1 MMNMNDIKNE
11 KTIKKPETKKIDV
24 ATAGKREDDARIKSE
39 ETNKVL
45 FEISNAVN
53 TTRNLNE
60 LYASIHLSLGRIID
74 VTNFFIALYDK
85 DADNV
90 IFPYFVDEIEGIRLE
105 IPKISEKENSL
116 TIDVIKSGKPLLIT
130 KDQYM
135 ERVNQSKSKKTMGEP
150 ASVWLGVPLIIKD
163 DVIGVM
169 TTQSYRNSNQYNQ
182 QDVDI
187 MLSVSDQVAIAIDRK
202 QTEVAQRKSEETNK
216 VLFEIS
222 NAVNTTR
229 NLVELYE
236 SIHRSLGRIIDVT
249 NFFIALHNVSTNTVS
264 FPYYVDEYDDFTA
277 YTMIHLQSNALTSDV
292 FRAREA
298 VFLRE
303 AELKRRASRKAIVGT
318 TPVVWIGI
326 PLKINGEV
334 IGVMV
339 TQSYTDPDL
348 YDEKDVAILSAVS
361 DQVAIAIDRKQTE
374 EALTS
379 SEAQLKILSRQTEE
393 FSLAAAAMIAM
404 KNEQTIYDNIARAIV
419 AYSDYQRVI
428 ISLFKDTPPYR
439 DIIGHA
445 GVEDAALEKFRKMEV
460 SRTWFNIVFEK
471 AVKIGQSCYYIPYT
485 LKHILGQDETHF
497 GEGVVPKSEK
507 AWHPKD
513 SLFVRMS
520 DQNDEFIGVISVDV
534 SKSGKR
540 PSDETVRPLEIF
552 SSLFSQIIIYRKAQE
567 ELKKAKAD
575 VDAVNLKL
583 VGMNRQLKAATN
595 AKSEFL
601 ANMSHEIRTPMNA
614 IIGFTEL
621 ALKTDLT
628 KKQHDYLDTIRQSSH
643 SLLEIIN
650 DILDYSKVE
659 AGKLVME
666 HTDFCLRDVMDNLSD
681 MFSNKAA
688 EKGIELLLSVSQEIP
703 VFLKGD
709 PFRLRQIL
717 INLVNNALKF
727 THEGEVVIKGAL
739 VETDDKRICIE
750 FSVADTGIGI
760 AKEQRASLFESFA
773 QADGSTT
780 RKYGGTGLGLSI
792 SRKLVE
798 IMDGDMWVES
808 EKGQGSTFYFT
819 AVFGLA
825 EDKRKHTFSTPAHL
839 AGMKVLI
846 VDDNVAFQK
855 ILKEVLTSFAFKTQA
870 VGSGEAALAVFDG
883 KAGEKPYDLV
893 LMDWKMSGMN
903 GLETTRRIRENKCFQ
918 GIPVIMMTAFDR
930 TSLQLEARQAG
941 VNAFL
946 TKPIKPSLLF
956 ETIMEV
962 LDQKTCLP
970 EAMKGEG
977 AGEYEK
983 MLKGLRGIRVLL
995 AEDNPINQKVAI
1007 GILEDAGLFVDTVE
1021 NGRQALAAVFEK
1033 VYDVVLMDIQMP
1045 EMDGHQACR
1054 KIREQ
1059 AMEKGIDAIPI
1070 IAMTAHAMKGDR
1082 EKCLAAGMTDY
1093 VAKPINI
1100 KNLFTTLGKWVKQ
1113 RANNAPGNS
1122 ESPGRD
1128 KVPVDIVFPKKL
1140 PGIDIEAGLARLNGN
1155 RKLFKKL
1162 LIEFDNSYTHVGG
1175 EIRQAVEMGD
1185 LESARRIAHTIKG
1198 VAGNLSAG
1206 SVFEAAENLGKAL
1219 KTEPADTCGRCLTYL
1234 ETELRRVRMAVKELA
1249 VEETVFVD
1257 IQIDPEQ
1264 TNGLLVKLVGLLE
1277 GDDLEAEDCF
1287 SELKRA
1293 MDLKRYG
1300 KQMDAIE
1307 ALISEF
1313 DFGRAKTALLAIGT
1327 ELGIRLKG

>member
-11 KTIKKPETKKIDV
+11 KIIKKPENNRIDV
-24 ATAGKREDDARIKSE
+24 ASAGKREAEARRKSE

-85 DADNV
+85 DTDNV
-90 IFPYFVDEIEGIRLE
+90 IFPYFVDEIEGVLSG

-169 TTQSYRNSNQYNQ
+169 TTQSYRNPNQYNQ

-202 QTEVAQRKSEETNK
+202 QTETAQRKSEETNK

-249 NFFIALHNVSTNTVS
+249 NFFIALHNVSTNTIS
-264 FPYYVDEYDDFTA
+264 FPYYVDEYDDFSA
-277 YTMIHLQSNALTSDV
+277 YTMIHLQSNSLTSDV
-292 FRAREA
+292 FKARKA

-334 IGVMV
+334 IGIMV

-361 DQVAIAIDRKQTE
+361 DQVAIAIDRKHSE

-379 SEAQLKILSRQTEE
+379 SEAQLKVLSRQSEE

-419 AYSDYQRVI
+419 AHSDYQRVI

-439 DIIGHA
+439 DIIGYA
-445 GVEDAALEKFRKMEV
+445 GIEDDTIEKIRKIEM
-460 SRTWFNIVFEK
+460 SKIWFSTAFEK
-471 AVKIGQSCYYIPYT
+471 ALKIGQASYYIPHT
-485 LKHILGQDETHF
+485 LKKHTLGQETTNF
-497 GEGVVPKSEK
+497 GKGVIQKQLDT
-507 AWHPKD
+507 WHPKD
-513 SLFVRMS
+513 NLFVRMS
-520 DQNDEFIGVISVDV
+520 DQNDEFMGVIFVDR

-575 VDAVNLKL
+575 VDTVNLKL

-595 AKSEFL
+595 SKSEFL

-628 KKQHDYLDTIRQSSH
+628 EKQHDYLDTIRQSSH
-643 SLLEIIN
+643 SLLGIIN

-727 THEGEVVIKGAL
+727 THEGEVVIKGTL

-750 FSVADTGIGI
+750 FSVSDTGIGI

-798 IMDGDMWVES
+798 IMGGDMWVES
-808 EKGQGSTFYFT
+808 EKGQGSTFYFS

-825 EDKRKHTFSTPAHL
+825 KDKRKYTFSTPAHL

-846 VDDNVAFQK
+846 VDDNVAFQE
-855 ILKEVLTSFAFKTQA
+855 ILKEVLFSFAFQTQA
-870 VGSGEAALAVFDG
+870 VGSGEEALAVFDG

-893 LMDWKMSGMN
+893 LMDWKMPGMN
-903 GLETTRRIRENKCFQ
+903 GLETTRRIRENKSSQ

-930 TSLQLEARQAG
+930 TPLQLDARQAG
-941 VNAFL
+941 VDALL
-946 TKPIKPSLLF
+946 TKPIKSSLLF
-956 ETIMEV
+956 ETIMAV

-983 MLKGLRGIRVLL
+983 MLKGLKGYQG
-995 AEDNPINQKVAI
+995 AF
-1007 GILEDAGLFVDTVE
+1007 G
-1021 NGRQALAAVFEK
+1021 GRQPHQSEG
-1033 VYDVVLMDIQMP
+1033 
-1045 EMDGHQACR
+1045 GHR
-1054 KIREQ
+1054 DTGR
-1059 AMEKGIDAIPI
+1059 
-1070 IAMTAHAMKGDR
+1070 R
-1082 EKCLAAGMTDY
+1082 RAG
-1093 VAKPINI
+1093 
-1100 KNLFTTLGKWVKQ
+1100 
-1113 RANNAPGNS
+1113 R
-1122 ESPGRD
+1122 
-1128 KVPVDIVFPKKL
+1128 
-1140 PGIDIEAGLARLNGN
+1140 
-1155 RKLFKKL
+1155 
-1162 LIEFDNSYTHVGG
+1162 
-1175 EIRQAVEMGD
+1175 
-1185 LESARRIAHTIKG
+1185 
-1198 VAGNLSAG
+1198 
-1206 SVFEAAENLGKAL
+1206 
-1219 KTEPADTCGRCLTYL
+1219 
-1234 ETELRRVRMAVKELA
+1234 
-1249 VEETVFVD
+1249 
-1257 IQIDPEQ
+1257 
-1264 TNGLLVKLVGLLE
+1264 
-1277 GDDLEAEDCF
+1277 
-1287 SELKRA
+1287 
-1293 MDLKRYG
+1293 
-1300 KQMDAIE
+1300 
-1307 ALISEF
+1307 
-1313 DFGRAKTALLAIGT
+1313 
-1327 ELGIRLKG
+1327 

>member
-1 MMNMNDIKNE
+1 
-11 KTIKKPETKKIDV
+11 
-24 ATAGKREDDARIKSE
+24 
-39 ETNKVL
+39 
-45 FEISNAVN
+45 
-53 TTRNLNE
+53 LNE
-60 LYASIHLSLGRIID
+60 LYASIHLSLGRILD
-74 VTNFFIALYDK
+74 VSNFFIALYDK

-90 IFPYFVDEIEGIRLE
+90 IFPYFVDEIEGVLSE
-105 IPKISEKENSL
+105 FPKNSETENSL

-130 KDQYM
+130 KDQYL

-150 ASVWLGVPLIIKD
+150 ASVWLGAPLIIKD

-169 TTQSYRNSNQYNQ
+169 TTQSYRNPNQYNQ

-202 QTEVAQRKSEETNK
+202 QTEEAQRKSEETNK

-222 NAVNTTR
+222 NAVNITR

-249 NFFIALHNVSTNTVS
+249 NFFIALHDVSTNTIS

-277 YTMIHLQSNALTSDV
+277 YTMIHLQSNSLTSEV
-292 FRAREA
+292 FRARKP
-298 VFLRE
+298 VFFRE

-326 PLKINGEV
+326 PLKINDEV
-334 IGVMV
+334 IGAMV

-348 YDEKDVAILSAVS
+348 YDQKDVVILSAVS
-361 DQVAIAIDRKQTE
+361 EQVAIAIDRKQTE

-379 SEAQLKILSRQTEE
+379 SEVQLKALSRQSEE
-393 FSLAAAAMIAM
+393 FSLAATSMIAM
-404 KNEQTIYDNIARAIV
+404 KNEQSIYDNIARAIV
-419 AYSDYQRVI
+419 AHSDYQGVI

-439 DIIGHA
+439 DIIGYA
-445 GVEDAALEKFRKMEV
+445 GIEDETIEKLRKTEK
-460 SRTWFNIVFEK
+460 SKGWFSTAIEK
-471 AVKIGQSCYYIPYT
+471 ARKIGQASYYIPHT
-485 LKHILGQDETHF
+485 LKHNLRPETTDF
-497 GEGVVPKSEK
+497 IPGIVPKQK
-507 AWHPKD
+507 NIWHPKD
-513 SLFVRMS
+513 NLFVRMS
-520 DQNDEFIGVISVDV
+520 DENDEFIGVISVNN
-534 SKSGKR
+534 SKSGKQ

-552 SSLFSQIIIYRKAQE
+552 SSLFSQIIIYKKAQK

-575 VDAVNLKL
+575 VDGANLKL
-583 VGMNRQLKAATN
+583 VAMNRQLKAATN

-614 IIGFTEL
+614 VIGFTEL

-628 KKQHDYLDTIRQSSH
+628 EKQHDYLDTIRQSSH
-643 SLLEIIN
+643 SLLGIIN

-666 HTDFCLRDVMDNLSD
+666 QTDFCLRDVMDNLSD
-681 MFSNKAA
+681 MFSSKAA

-703 VFLKGD
+703 VLLKGD

-727 THEGEVVIKGAL
+727 THEGEVVIKGIL
-739 VETDDKRICIE
+739 VETGDKKICIE

-760 AKEQRASLFESFA
+760 AKAQRAGLFEYFA

-798 IMDGDMWVES
+798 IMNGDMWVES

-825 EDKRKHTFSTPAHL
+825 EDKRKYTFSTPAHL

-846 VDDNVAFQK
+846 VDDNAAFQE
-855 ILKEVLTSFAFKTQA
+855 ILKEVFTSFAFQTQA
-870 VGSGEAALAVFDG
+870 VGSGEEALAVFDG

-893 LMDWKMSGMN
+893 LMDWKMPGMN

-930 TSLQLEARQAG
+930 MPLQLEACQAG

-962 LDQKTCLP
+962 LDQKICLP
-970 EAMKGEG
+970 ETIKGEG
-977 AGEYEK
+977 TGEYER

-1007 GILEDAGLFVDTVE
+1007 GILENAGLVVDTVE
-1021 NGRQALAAVFEK
+1021 NGRQAL
-1033 VYDVVLMDIQMP
+1033 
-1045 EMDGHQACR
+1045 
-1054 KIREQ
+1054 
-1059 AMEKGIDAIPI
+1059 
-1070 IAMTAHAMKGDR
+1070 
-1082 EKCLAAGMTDY
+1082 
-1093 VAKPINI
+1093 
-1100 KNLFTTLGKWVKQ
+1100 Q
-1113 RANNAPGNS
+1113 R
-1122 ESPGRD
+1122 
-1128 KVPVDIVFPKKL
+1128 
-1140 PGIDIEAGLARLNGN
+1140 
-1155 RKLFKKL
+1155 
-1162 LIEFDNSYTHVGG
+1162 Y
-1175 EIRQAVEMGD
+1175 
-1185 LESARRIAHTIKG
+1185 
-1198 VAGNLSAG
+1198 
-1206 SVFEAAENLGKAL
+1206 
-1219 KTEPADTCGRCLTYL
+1219 
-1234 ETELRRVRMAVKELA
+1234 
-1249 VEETVFVD
+1249 
-1257 IQIDPEQ
+1257 
-1264 TNGLLVKLVGLLE
+1264 
-1277 GDDLEAEDCF
+1277 
-1287 SELKRA
+1287 LKRCT
-1293 MDLKRYG
+1293 
-1300 KQMDAIE
+1300 
-1307 ALISEF
+1307 ISY
-1313 DFGRAKTALLAIGT
+1313 
-1327 ELGIRLKG
+1327 